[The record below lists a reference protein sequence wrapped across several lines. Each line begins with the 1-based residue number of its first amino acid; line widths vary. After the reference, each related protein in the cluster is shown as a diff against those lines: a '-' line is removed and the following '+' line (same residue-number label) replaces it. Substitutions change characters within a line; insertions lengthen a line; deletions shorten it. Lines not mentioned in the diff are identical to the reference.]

1 MDWSLDAEIDGAW
14 VPLTPDV
21 RVAEPITWG
30 YGLPSA
36 DDRVSRI
43 GSLVFVLSS
52 GTAGAGAGT
61 WTPGHPHARAGWE
74 VGCPVRV
81 TWTAA
86 GRSTRKIYR
95 VDKLEL
101 VAGPAES
108 PSTRVHAVD
117 WVAVAAETR
126 VGPLLEVQLAQ
137 RSDELI
143 ASALAAVPADR
154 QPRSSAIATG
164 KSTFPLALQDLTDRT
179 TALAVFARVATSER
193 GRVVVRRGA
202 TGEELAFE
210 DRHARPLASTI
221 VAEFAGSHSAITVS
235 RAVADVFNVVSSQV
249 ELAHVG
255 AAVEVLWSITAQE
268 RAPEIPAGSTLVL
281 RCPYRD
287 PDHESERVGGVEVE
301 TTLVA
306 GTHYTCNAES
316 DGSGADLSA
325 AVTASLTAGATQA
338 ELVLANTG
346 AVPVWLVQG
355 AVRGKAVR
363 GETTVLLTARDTASI
378 DRYGE
383 RPLAIDHAYEQD
395 LTTVQAQADFEL
407 AARKDPRTVVQRVSY
422 YAVTAELEAAALD
435 LELSAKV
442 RVVETDAGV
451 SGLDGAVQTAH
462 YVDSLSYS
470 VIDGSLLRCDVA
482 LSPAGAQDGVWLLGV
497 DGAHELGVSTRIGSA

>member
-1 MDWSLDAEIDGAW
+1 M
-14 VPLTPDV
+14 
-21 RVAEPITWG
+21 
-30 YGLPSA
+30 
-36 DDRVSRI
+36 
-43 GSLVFVLSS
+43 
-52 GTAGAGAGT
+52 
-61 WTPGHPHARAGWE
+61 
-74 VGCPVRV
+74 
-81 TWTAA
+81 
-86 GRSTRKIYR
+86 
-95 VDKLEL
+95 
-101 VAGPAES
+101 
-108 PSTRVHAVD
+108 
-117 WVAVAAETR
+117 
-126 VGPLLEVQLAQ
+126 
-137 RSDELI
+137 
-143 ASALAAVPADR
+143 
-154 QPRSSAIATG
+154 
-164 KSTFPLALQDLTDRT
+164 
-179 TALAVFARVATSER
+179 
-193 GRVVVRRGA
+193 
-202 TGEELAFE
+202 
-210 DRHARPLASTI
+210 
-221 VAEFAGSHSAITVS
+221 
-235 RAVADVFNVVSSQV
+235 
-249 ELAHVG
+249 
-255 AAVEVLWSITAQE
+255 LWSITAQE

-435 LELSAKV
+435 LELSSKV

-497 DGAHELGVSTRIGSA
+497 DGAHELGVSTRIGYA